1 MIMRSPT
8 FRARTLLVL
17 PPLLTPTLVERDGA
31 FHDSDSASER
41 RVQQFSDE
49 KIAIVHERRQL
60 RLSIAQL
67 LDNAGAVDDV
77 GMRGWRHL
85 RCVDG
90 RNSGPSPT

>member
-41 RVQQFSDE
+41 RVQE
-49 KIAIVHERRQL
+49 MGIELEVHRRFKNRKQPMQNP
-60 RLSIAQL
+60 IPA
-67 LDNAGAVDDV
+67 
-77 GMRGWRHL
+77 
-85 RCVDG
+85 
-90 RNSGPSPT
+90 